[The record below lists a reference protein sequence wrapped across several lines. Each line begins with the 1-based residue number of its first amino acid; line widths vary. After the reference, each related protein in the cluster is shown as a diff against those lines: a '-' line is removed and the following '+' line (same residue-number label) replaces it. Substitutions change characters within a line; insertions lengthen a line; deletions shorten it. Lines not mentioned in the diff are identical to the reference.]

1 MSLQNWETK
10 IPMSLDMLF
19 TFTCRFPVTSL
30 VSKPGNWQLL
40 KVTQKLHRHPISGC
54 LMIISTHQLALM
66 WNECKSAV
74 NRLRFSGRETNIC
87 LSAFDL
93 NWLKSCEPEEWKC
106 FWLALQGAHKYLAS
120 QLVLL
125 HLLLCQSLSYCLQLC
140 LSDRVFPQALSL
152 HKQMHVPIF
161 PSVCAASSASLM
173 DTCQK
178 DSAQT
183 LGQTP
188 PLHDFGYFQHFT
200 LHSLLSACAACRHA
214 TKQTE
219 RTLLRSKPVK
229 IRFSYSLHSS
239 PMNLDATNISSINH
253 ICMATLFLKH
263 VQTPS
268 TSSLALDKAKT
279 DHIHCNLPRLG
290 VLSFCDKPQ

>member
-1 MSLQNWETK
+1 MIFHEFAKLRNQNPNELGHALYIYMSFPCDITCVETRQLTTAQSHPEVASPSDLWLPDDHFNASIGTDVK
-10 IPMSLDMLF
+10 RVQVSSQSLEILWAWDQHL
-19 TFTCRFPVTSL
+19 L
-30 VSKPGNWQLL
+30 VSFRLELIKILRTRGVEMLLTRAPGCSQ
-40 KVTQKLHRHPISGC
+40 VP
-54 LMIISTHQLALM
+54 
-66 WNECKSAV
+66 
-74 NRLRFSGRETNIC
+74 
-87 LSAFDL
+87 
-93 NWLKSCEPEEWKC
+93 
-106 FWLALQGAHKYLAS
+106 LAS

-140 LSDRVFPQALSL
+140 LSDRAFPQALSP

-178 DSAQT
+178 
-183 LGQTP
+183 TP
-188 PLHDFGYFQHFT
+188 PLHDFSYFQHFT

-229 IRFSYSLHSS
+229 IKISYSLHSS